1 MQPRRLVQALV
12 LAAVLAVGGFA
23 IVAATDGWGSWVFLG
38 FLVIGVLGTAIATD
52 DSSRGRRGRTFI
64 RHYDDSE

>member
-1 MQPRRLVQALV
+1 MEPRRLVQAAILV
-12 LAAVLAVGGFA
+12 ALLAVGAFA
-23 IVAATDGWGSWVFLG
+23 IVQVTDGWGSWVFLA
-38 FLVIGVLGTAIATD
+38 FLLLGVLGTAIATD